1 MLGYMAIA
9 SHSVPVYAQAFTTC
23 TNYIYPQ

>member
-1 MLGYMAIA
+1 MAIA